1 MVLIGEFGLAEKGR
15 LFLAVRSEING
26 GDSDGLPSSSSGE
39 QRTGQG
45 RRRSSSG
52 RGDLVAPVFFV
63 DGALVREHEGDE
75 GRLLPR
81 SVRPEEARVELST
94 ERLWRRRG

>member
-1 MVLIGEFGLAEKGR
+1 MDRPL
-15 LFLAVRSEING
+15 LAVRSEING
-26 GDSDGLPSSSSGE
+26 RDGPASFFFSAIE
-39 QRTGQG
+39 DREG
-45 RRRSSSG
+45 RRWWSSSG

-81 SVRPEEARVELST
+81 SVRPKEARVELST
-94 ERLWRRRG
+94 ERLWRQCG